1 MELIIKVGL
10 SAQLAGLDTAS
21 KKSATRETL

>member
-1 MELIIKVGL
+1 MELIIKVGMSL
-10 SAQLAGLDTAS
+10 KLAGFDTAS